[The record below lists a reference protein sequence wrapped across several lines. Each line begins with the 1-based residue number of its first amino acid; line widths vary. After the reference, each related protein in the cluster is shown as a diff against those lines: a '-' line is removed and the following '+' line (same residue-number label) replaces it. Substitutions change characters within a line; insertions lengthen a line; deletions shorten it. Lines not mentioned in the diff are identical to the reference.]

1 MNPMLPAGMQQNL
14 VLASA
19 SPRRAQI
26 LEMLQ
31 FDFSVERTTVED
43 TADAHA
49 DPVLHATNL
58 ARLKAAD
65 AAARWPQH
73 RCIGADTIVVIDGDV
88 LEKPRSDAEALTMLS
103 RLRDRWHTV
112 HTAVAIVRHD
122 RDLAVDAVASTEV
135 RFNAYSDAFARSYI
149 ATGECN
155 DKAGAYAI
163 QGLGALLVR
172 EIRGCYFNVM
182 GFPVTRF
189 VELLRDLHAREVTDA
204 R

>member
-1 MNPMLPAGMQQNL
+1 MNPMLPAGMQQDL

-31 FDFSVERTTVED
+31 FDFTVHATRVED
-43 TADAHA
+43 AADAHR

-58 ARLKAAD
+58 ARLKADD
-65 AAARWPQH
+65 AAARWTRH

-88 LEKPRSDAEALTMLS
+88 LEKPRSPEEAFEMLA

-122 RDLAVDAVASTEV
+122 RDLRLDAVASTEV
-135 RFNAYSDAFARSYI
+135 RFNPCSDDFLRAYI
-149 ATGECN
+149 ATGECD

-172 EIRGCYFNVM
+172 EVRGCYFNVM

-189 VELLRDLHAREVTDA
+189 IELLREFHAREVAHA